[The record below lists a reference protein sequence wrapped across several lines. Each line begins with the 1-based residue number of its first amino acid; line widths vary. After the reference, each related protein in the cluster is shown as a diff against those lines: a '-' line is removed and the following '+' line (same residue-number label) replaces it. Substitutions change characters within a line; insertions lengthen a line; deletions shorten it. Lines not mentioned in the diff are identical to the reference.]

1 MTDPFTPKPED
12 HFTFGLWTVGN
23 PGRDPFGTEVR
34 APLDPVD
41 SVHRLADLGAYGVSF
56 HDNDLVPY
64 GSSPNER
71 GDIVKRF
78 RRALDA
84 TGMHVPMVTT
94 NLFWR
99 PVFKEGA
106 FTANDPQI
114 RRLSVKK
121 ACEAV
126 ELGGELGA
134 DVFVL
139 WGGREGMEAEAAKDV
154 RLALDRYKEAIDL
167 LCEHIAARGLRLR
180 IALEPK
186 PNEPRGDILL
196 PTVGHALAFIGTLE
210 RPDMVGLNPEFAHET
225 MSGLSFSQAVA
236 QALWQGKLF
245 HIDLNAQRIGKFDQ
259 DFRFGSEGIRDAFY
273 VVKLLE
279 DAKWGGMRHFDAHPY
294 RTEDANGVWE
304 FARGCMRTYLIL
316 ADKARRFHEDPEIQ
330 EALRVA
336 KVAQLGEPTAPAG
349 GLRELLAATY
359 DEDALAAQGYGHE
372 RLDQLVTELLLGTR

>member
-1 MTDPFTPKPED
+1 MTDLFTPRPED

-23 PGRDPFGTEVR
+23 PGRDPFGAEVR

-41 SVHRLADLGAYGVSF
+41 SVHRLAELGAYGVSF

-71 GDIVKRF
+71 DDILKRF

-106 FTANDPQI
+106 FTANDPRV

-121 ACEAV
+121 ACEAT
-126 ELGGELGA
+126 ELGAELGA

-167 LCEHIAARGLRLR
+167 VCEHIATRDLRLR

-210 RPDMVGLNPEFAHET
+210 RPEMVGLNPEFADET

-236 QALWQGKLF
+236 QALWQTQALP
-245 HIDLNAQRIGKFDQ
+245 HRPQRAADRQVRPGLP
-259 DFRFGSEGIRDAFY
+259 IRLRGDPRC
-273 VVKLLE
+273 LLC
-279 DAKWGGMRHFDAHPY
+279 G
-294 RTEDANGVWE
+294 
-304 FARGCMRTYLIL
+304 
-316 ADKARRFHEDPEIQ
+316 Q
-330 EALRVA
+330 
-336 KVAQLGEPTAPAG
+336 APG
-349 GLRELLAATY
+349 GLRVGRHAALRRAPVPHRRCRRRMGLRPWLHAHLP
-359 DEDALAAQGYGHE
+359 DPG
-372 RLDQLVTELLLGTR
+372 

>member
-1 MTDPFTPKPED
+1 MSDSFIPRPE
-12 HFTFGLWTVGN
+12 HRFTFGLWTVGN
-23 PGRDPFGTEVR
+23 AGRDPFGSEVR
-34 APLDPVD
+34 APLDPLETVR
-41 SVHRLADLGAYGVSF
+41 RLADLGAYGVSF

-64 GSSPNER
+64 GSTASQRQE
-71 GDIVKRF
+71 IVKEF

-94 NLFWR
+94 NLFFR

-106 FTANDPQI
+106 LTANDPQV
-114 RRLSVKK
+114 RRFAVRK
-121 ACEAV
+121 ACEAA
-126 ELGGELGA
+126 ELGA
-134 DVFVL
+134 EFGAGIFVM

-154 RLALDRYKEAIDL
+154 RLALDRYKEGIDL
-167 LCEHIAARGLRLR
+167 VCEYIDERDLGLR

-196 PTVGHALAFIGTLE
+196 PTVGHVLAFISALE

-225 MSGLSFSQAVA
+225 MSGLSFTHAVA
-236 QALWQGKLF
+236 QTLWHDKLF

-279 DAKWGGMRHFDAHPY
+279 DAQWEGMRHFDAHPY
-294 RTEDANGVWE
+294 RTEDPDGVWD

-316 ADKARRFHEDPEIQ
+316 ADKARRFAADSEIQ
-330 EALRVA
+330 SALRTA
-336 KVAQLGEPTAPAG
+336 RSAELAEPTRPAD
-349 GLRELLAATY
+349 GLQGILSAHYNEESLAGY
-359 DEDALAAQGYGHE
+359 GYGHE
-372 RLDQLVTELLLGTR
+372 RLDQLVTELLLGVR